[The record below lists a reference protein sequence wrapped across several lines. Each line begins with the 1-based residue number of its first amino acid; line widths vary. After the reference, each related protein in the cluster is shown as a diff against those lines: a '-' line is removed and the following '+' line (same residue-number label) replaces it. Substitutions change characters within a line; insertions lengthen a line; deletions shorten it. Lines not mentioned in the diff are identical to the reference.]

1 MDGQPPSGCPN
12 GRAGPSALAG
22 LAAVLERLDRQPQR
36 EIVLPQGILDQP
48 PVQAKLLGGFRLAGS
63 LSDELQRVGEPLRLR
78 PRTPL

>member
-36 EIVLPQGILDQP
+36 EIVLPQGIL
-48 PVQAKLLGGFRLAGS
+48 RLAGS